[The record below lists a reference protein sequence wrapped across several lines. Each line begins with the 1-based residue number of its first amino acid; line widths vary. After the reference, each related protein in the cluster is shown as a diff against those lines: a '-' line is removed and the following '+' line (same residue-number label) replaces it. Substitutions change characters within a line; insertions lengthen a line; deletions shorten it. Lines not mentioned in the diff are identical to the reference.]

1 MSLPAESSPLQLLS
15 VVIPARDE
23 EGCVAATIEHLHAEL
38 CLRSVPHEIVVV
50 DDGSTD
56 STSKIIADLAGHIP
70 ELIALSNPGP
80 HGFGR
85 AIIYGL
91 DRMRGDAVVILMAD
105 ESDDCRDVVRYW
117 ELLNQGYDAVFGSRF
132 MRGGSVSDYPRV
144 KLVVKRAA
152 KKKRRARSEPQ
163 PDAPK
168 KVSGQDVIDWIE
180 KYCRIPEGKHVGELV
195 QLEPWQKTEIKKIYD
210 NEAGTRRAI
219 LSFPRKNAKT
229 SLSAFLLLNHLCG
242 KSSIVNSQ
250 LFSTAQSREQAGV
263 IFSLAA
269 KIVRLGPELRAVV
282 TVRDTAKELLCI
294 ARGTKYRALSAEARR
309 IVRTANSSSPSS
321 IRRCR

>member
-1 MSLPAESSPLQLLS
+1 M
-15 VVIPARDE
+15 
-23 EGCVAATIEHLHAEL
+23 
-38 CLRSVPHEIVVV
+38 
-50 DDGSTD
+50 
-56 STSKIIADLAGHIP
+56 
-70 ELIALSNPGP
+70 
-80 HGFGR
+80 
-85 AIIYGL
+85 
-91 DRMRGDAVVILMAD
+91 
-105 ESDDCRDVVRYW
+105 
-117 ELLNQGYDAVFGSRF
+117 
-132 MRGGSVSDYPRV
+132 
-144 KLVVKRAA
+144 VVKRAA

-163 PDAPK
+163 PEPPK

-282 TVRDTAKELLCI
+282 TVRDTAK
-294 ARGTKYRALSAEARR
+294 
-309 IVRTANSSSPSS
+309 
-321 IRRCR
+321 